1 MSSPSNLY
9 AEKVFA
15 EYPLELWSLDDA
27 TDYVSLITESQRNI
41 TTGWTVSR
49 TGIGSTSVSVTNVT
63 STFAEEDAPIQ
74 TSGIY
79 KVLTQPAGTFTS
91 NPATITLTSDTTF
104 DLGLETEF
112 AIGLSTLASPN
123 TTGIRVGYKVGSSE
137 VEWSSSYKTKD
148 FVWSAISHTF
158 SLAEPLPGPAN
169 IVIEISFSYSGTNGS
184 QYIFYFN
191 GISVGIRSEEFYAT
205 STGIIPIEKPISFP
219 ITDSS
224 VMVYPANPYSLSDNY
239 GYYTV
244 DNGSILRARNSTIPL
259 VYGASNSTILSKAD
273 NGNPSL
279 VIPGQGLFNDS
290 GKGFIRTMECW
301 IRLNSS
307 GSEYRRIIG
316 PVSSSTNGLY
326 VHGPF
331 MSLKVGD
338 AIGSYFVGEW
348 SRPMLI
354 QIIIQEKTVSL
365 KVNAETVI
373 TLDVEVK
380 NESLEPSTNDWIG
393 FYAYDDVTEFEVD
406 CIAIYPYVVSD
417 KVAKKRYVYG
427 QGVVLPEST
436 NTSYGGSSIVID
448 YSFAD
453 YDKNHSFPK
462 NTPWS
467 SGIVQNLF
475 ADKER
480 IGFNNY
486 SIPSSNFGKNTYDE
500 WLSVMQNV
508 EQDTEMTDIGRAAF
522 YMKPT
527 YYLDGGTVSVFDLGN
542 PYFYMQN
549 LDMLTNSRVSGISV
563 IFKNNS
569 AISDT
574 DLQTLIYI
582 EDYLTLKSFEI
593 CASSEDII
601 YLLNG
606 VEIERRH
613 VRDAE
618 DPTIKAVAGINID
631 LFRNISS
638 DAFSFFSDL
647 SRLRLYIGGKPGTF
661 NTFTGPLYEIS
672 LMSSLDV
679 SKISSSF
686 DSDGYATHTE
696 VSEFET
702 LIPAYKLVGTSTLG
716 TFNLDISS
724 SGYWEDYT
732 PMTIFKKELT
742 LEDGTTLEDVS
753 MLQVN
758 VDYPTVPPGAT
769 TYDTSNSYARF
780 YVAFQNASDGIVMT
794 SGRTD
799 VSAKSNGVVIP
810 GVDWETERYEIVDGM
825 VIALPDH
832 DDVDDLILIYSMEIK
847 SSSISTT
854 PVIIRSFEIC
864 SLTFDE
870 QTLRPIGTK
879 YGTKIYPFKEIED
892 ESYVSSKDNYFKIY
906 KGTTPYLYLTSKTG
920 VSVVGDIKSPTDQ
933 DYVHRGIVAIINQD
947 LAQNYDI
954 SSIMM
959 SVRYQDKY
967 FPTTKTPVFEIEGH
981 IFDEGTI
988 KNAYLRFYIQS
999 VNQDNTRGRLFCE
1012 ASISQG
1018 SFSAY
1023 ENIVYYWNGNIV
1035 GYPQMSSGE
1044 WGMLAISFT
1053 NFIKFPA
1060 VSGTFEILGKLL
1072 VDNVS
1077 VYKISETTAS
1087 SSTTI
1092 NTWNTALYGS
1102 GTWGLVLD
1110 TDGTET
1116 PTNDP
1121 ADDNL
1126 WFNTYSIVKTSTKP
1140 VDQTEIYRSYL
1151 GTNKI
1156 IVDTTDSNIAIRPES
1171 CEYVIYNAVEW
1182 KTSVLD
1188 AL

>member
-1 MSSPSNLY
+1 MFSPSNLY

-27 TDYVSLITESQRNI
+27 TDYVSLITESQRDI
-41 TTGWTVSR
+41 RDWTLTR
-49 TGIGSTSVSVTNVT
+49 TGIGSTSVDRSDVT
-63 STFAEEDAPIQ
+63 STFSEEDAPIQ
-74 TSGIY
+74 TSAIY
-79 KVLTQPAGTFTS
+79 KISTNPTQTFTS
-91 NPATITLTSDTTF
+91 ATITLVSDSTF
-104 DLGLETEF
+104 DVGSETEF
-112 AIGLSTLASPN
+112 AIGLSTLANPY
-123 TTGIRVGYKVGSSE
+123 TTGVRVGYKVGSSA

-148 FVWSAISHTF
+148 FVWSAVSHTF
-158 SLAEPLPGPAN
+158 SLAEALSGPAN
-169 IVIEISFSYSGTNGS
+169 IVVELSFDYSGTDGS
-184 QYIFYFN
+184 TYAFYVN

-205 STGIIPIEKPISFP
+205 STGITPINKPSSFP
-219 ITDSS
+219 ITDST
-224 VMVYPANPYSLSDNY
+224 VKVYPANPYSLSDNY

-244 DNGSILRARNSTIPL
+244 DDGIVLRARNSTIPL

-279 VIPGQGLFNDS
+279 VIPGQGFLNDS
-290 GKGFIRTMECW
+290 GKGFIRTLECW

-326 VHGPF
+326 VNGPF
-331 MSLKVGD
+331 MSLKIGD

-348 SRPMLI
+348 SRPMLV

-373 TLDVEVK
+373 SLDVEIK

-406 CIAIYPYVVSD
+406 CVAIYPYVVSD

-436 NTSYGGSSIVID
+436 NTSYGGSSILID

-480 IGFNNY
+480 IGFQNY
-486 SIPSSNFGKNTYDE
+486 SIPSSNFGKNTYEE

-508 EQDTEMTDIGRAAF
+508 EQSPEMTEAGRACF

-527 YYLDGGTVSVFDLGN
+527 YYIDGGTISVFDLGN
-542 PYFYMQN
+542 PYFYMEN
-549 LDMLTNSRVSGISV
+549 LDMLINSRVSGLSI

-569 AISDT
+569 AIST
-574 DLQTLIYI
+574 VDLQTLIYI
-582 EDYLTLKSFEI
+582 EDYLTLKSFEM

-606 VEIERRH
+606 TEVERRH
-613 VRDAE
+613 VRDGE

-631 LFRNISS
+631 SFRNTSS

-647 SRLRLYIGGKPGTF
+647 SRLRVYIGGKPGTN
-661 NTFTGPLYEIS
+661 NTFTGPIYEMSI
-672 LMSSLDV
+672 MSSSDI
-679 SKISSSF
+679 SKISESF
-686 DSDGYATHTE
+686 DSDGYATYTD
-696 VSEFET
+696 VTEFES
-702 LIPAYKLVGTSTLG
+702 LIPAYKLVGTSILG
-716 TFNLDISS
+716 TFSLDISS

-732 PMTIFKKELT
+732 PMSIFKKELT
-742 LEDGTTLEDVS
+742 LDDGTTIDDVS
-753 MLQVN
+753 MIQIN

-780 YVAFQNASDGIVMT
+780 YVAFQNASDGVVMT

-810 GVDWETERYEIVDGM
+810 GASWETERYEIVDGM
-825 VIALPDH
+825 VITLPEH
-832 DDVDDLILIYSMEIK
+832 DDIDDLVLIYSMEIK
-847 SSSISTT
+847 SQNTLAT
-854 PVIIRSFEIC
+854 PVIIRSFEVC

-870 QTLRPIGTK
+870 QSLRPIGTK

-892 ESYVSSKDNYFKIY
+892 ESYVSSKENYFKIY

-920 VSVVGDIKSPTDQ
+920 VSVVGDIKSPSDQ
-933 DYVHRGIVAIINQD
+933 DYVHRGIVAIINED
-947 LAQNYDI
+947 LSQNYDI

-967 FPTTKTPVFEIEGH
+967 FPTVKTPAFEIEGH
-981 IFDEGTI
+981 IFDQGTI

-1012 ASISQG
+1012 ASIAG
-1018 SFSAY
+1018 AAFSAY
-1023 ENIVYYWNGNIV
+1023 EDIVYYWNGNVV
-1035 GYPQMSSGE
+1035 GYPQMSSSE

-1053 NFIKFPA
+1053 NFIKFPG

-1077 VYKISETTAS
+1077 IYKISETTAS

-1092 NTWNTALYGS
+1092 NTWNTSLYGS
-1102 GTWGLVLD
+1102 GTWENVLD
-1110 TDGTET
+1110 TDGFED
-1116 PTNDP
+1116 PNDP

-1126 WFNTYSIVKTSTKP
+1126 WFNTYSIIKTSTKP